1 MNSDSNNEKNKKI
14 LYEKTKINISSS
26 ENENSKINYN
36 QISNDIDIDK
46 GQNKINSHLIY
57 SKYDNKKINP
67 KKKYVDSSDSDVSLV
82 EKNNKREL
90 NRALIKKYEIKFEK
104 LSNQISDLKRQLS
117 EERQLNLDIQQ
128 ELKYAKLEFEKN
140 AKINNLEI
148 DKLNEK
154 NISLEEQNK
163 RLIIKNEDLQ
173 KKLEEYSPKI
183 SQYDEINDKYQKL
196 VVEHKNSSETNKT
209 LSELLNEN
217 KNKKNEIESDYQNLK
232 LENQVLQQNNEL
244 LKKNLA
250 GNENK
255 IKEQN
260 EKISELENDI
270 REIRRLN
277 QNYIEKLTDKNLNI
291 DNTYKDKVNKEIN
304 EMRNRYESD
313 INNLKRHY
321 DDINEKKTSY
331 LKEERDEYKAKCNKY
346 EKILKE
352 KEESLNLVQN
362 ELHNLNSKS
371 TEQITFLKL
380 QLNTKTEE
388 LNSRIAI
395 YEEQIS
401 ALTLFKNDNE
411 ALKEKN
417 DLLRNEMIRM
427 QADHKTEI
435 AEYKVKLNIQE
446 EKLKNYD
453 NMENELDNVINQAP
467 GDNMDG
473 DQDIINIIKDVPTSN
488 KRRINQCLTL
498 ANKVKIL
505 SVENEKLKQIND
517 NINTELQKINDQ
529 CNIYKNVVDQ
539 VKQPNAYLITNLKD
553 KEMEIYKLKEDI
565 INKEQEN
572 NKLRLEC
579 ESYKAAISQMEKDMK
594 TLVNNRKKIDDLNY
608 VLTNYINNEKNG
620 KNNYNNINDI
630 TEYANNFNDNIN
642 NQFNP
647 TFTQQQFSYT
657 ASSGF
662 GRQKPER
669 DVNAN
674 NYNDYSNIKINTP
687 NWLKKLKK
695 NNLK

>member
-1 MNSDSNNEKNKKI
+1 M
-14 LYEKTKINISSS
+14 
-26 ENENSKINYN
+26 
-36 QISNDIDIDK
+36 
-46 GQNKINSHLIY
+46 
-57 SKYDNKKINP
+57 
-67 KKKYVDSSDSDVSLV
+67 
-82 EKNNKREL
+82 
-90 NRALIKKYEIKFEK
+90 
-104 LSNQISDLKRQLS
+104 
-117 EERQLNLDIQQ
+117 
-128 ELKYAKLEFEKN
+128 
-140 AKINNLEI
+140 
-148 DKLNEK
+148 
-154 NISLEEQNK
+154 
-163 RLIIKNEDLQ
+163 
-173 KKLEEYSPKI
+173 
-183 SQYDEINDKYQKL
+183 
-196 VVEHKNSSETNKT
+196 
-209 LSELLNEN
+209 
-217 KNKKNEIESDYQNLK
+217 
-232 LENQVLQQNNEL
+232 ENQVLQQNNEL

-346 EKILKE
+346 EKLLKE

-488 KRRINQCLTL
+488 RRRINQCLTL

-539 VKQPNAYLITNLKD
+539 VKQPNAYLIANLKD

-579 ESYKAAISQMEKDMK
+579 ESYKTAVSQMEKDMK

-620 KNNYNNINDI
+620 KNNFNNINDI

-687 NWLKKLKK
+687 EWLKKLKK
-695 NNLK
+695 KNLK

>member
-67 KKKYVDSSDSDVSLV
+67 KKNIVDSSDSDVSLV

-196 VVEHKNSSETNKT
+196 VVEHKNSLETNKT

-304 EMRNRYESD
+304 EMRN
-313 INNLKRHY
+313 
-321 DDINEKKTSY
+321 TSY

-488 KRRINQCLTL
+488 RRRINQCLTL

-579 ESYKAAISQMEKDMK
+579 ESYKTAVSQMEKDMK

-620 KNNYNNINDI
+620 KNNFNNINDI

-647 TFTQQQFSYT
+647 PFTQQQFSYT

-669 DVNAN
+669 DVDAN

-687 NWLKKLKK
+687 EWLKKLKK